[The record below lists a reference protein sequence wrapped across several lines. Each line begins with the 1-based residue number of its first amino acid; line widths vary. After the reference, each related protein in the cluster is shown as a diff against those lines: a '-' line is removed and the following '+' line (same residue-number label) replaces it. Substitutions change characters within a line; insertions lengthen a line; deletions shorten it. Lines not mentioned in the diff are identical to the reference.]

1 MNFTAVEGAL
11 KVMDFMRPSVPR
23 EGHLYS
29 VTAVIENPAKRFELN
44 RSSRIA
50 IAHAALQA
58 ILVSQNHGSLI
69 ILIRLPHVSIALL
82 QQRCL
87 VGVQDIHNI
96 AQLLDGLQRRIVT
109 LITF

>member
-1 MNFTAVEGAL
+1 
-11 KVMDFMRPSVPR
+11 MRPSVNLGRGICIP
-23 EGHLYS
+23 
-29 VTAVIENPAKRFELN
+29 AVIEDPAKRFELN

-50 IAHAALQA
+50 IAHAALLA
-58 ILVSQNHGSLI
+58 IPVSQNHRLLI
-69 ILIRLPHVSIALL
+69 ILIRLPHVSSALL

-87 VGVQDIHNI
+87 VGVQDIHDI